1 MKQYTAPTVEVIGS
15 ITELTNGHSFQGS
28 DFGSDDEK

>member
-15 ITELTNGHSFQGS
+15 ITELTNGAVIIGS
-28 DFGSDDEK
+28 DFGSPIDD